1 MTEHP
6 GYIFKSVVDPH
17 WSGKTIEC
25 YLAKMFPH
33 SSMEQWL
40 VRLEAGELTV
50 EGRVVSGGMLLRAGQ
65 EVLWHRPGWE
75 EPPVP
80 LEVEWLYED
89 QHLLAVAKPSGLP
102 TLPGGGFYQNTLLA
116 RVLQRDPG
124 ARPLHRLG
132 RATSG
137 VVLFARTDQAAR
149 LLSAGWPSYRKIYRA
164 LVTESPLWMEW
175 TESTPI
181 GPVPYAK
188 LGTLHA
194 ASPIGKSAKTHF
206 QVLERPSCQETLV
219 EAHLLTGRPH
229 QIRIHAA
236 AAGHPLVN
244 DPIYQVGG
252 IPRSDAA
259 GVPGDGGYW
268 LHAHRLR
275 LTHPV
280 DGRVIQLEAPVPER
294 LRMQEE
300 RRRN

>member
-1 MTEHP
+1 MSKHP
-6 GYIFKSVVDPH
+6 GYVFKSTIEPQ
-17 WSGKTIEC
+17 WFGRTIEC
-25 YLAKMFPH
+25 YLATMFPH
-33 SSMEQWL
+33 SSMGQWL
-40 VRLEAGELTV
+40 ERLEAGELTV
-50 EGRVVSGGMLLRAGQ
+50 GGRVAVGGMLLRAGQ
-65 EVLWHRPGWE
+65 EVFWHRPGWE

-80 LEVEWLYED
+80 LEVDWLYED

-102 TLPGGGFYQNTLLA
+102 TLPGGGFYQNTLLGI
-116 RVLQRDPG
+116 VLQRDPV

-164 LVTESPLWMEW
+164 LLTGSPSWMEW

-181 GPVPYAK
+181 GPVPYAR

-194 ASPIGKSAKTHF
+194 ASPTGKSAGTQF
-206 QVLERPSCQETLV
+206 RLLERCSCQETLV
-219 EAHLLTGRPH
+219 EATLLTGRPH

-236 AAGHPLVN
+236 AAGHPLVG
-244 DPIYQVGG
+244 DPIYQAGG
-252 IPRSDAA
+252 IPRSDSV
-259 GVPGDGGYW
+259 GLPGDGGYW
-268 LHAHRLR
+268 LHAHRLN

-300 RRRN
+300 RRLK